1 MCIIAIFVAENLKI
15 VVVSN
20 PGHKCRA
27 SLLYSKTVLRNS
39 DAHLCVITSLMALT
53 FTGSDGTPLPK
64 NMESVDDAVI
74 QPKEENSTA
83 CDLPLISPM
92 SEETGLSTALEQ
104 EQTESTNKVKAVKYV
119 LPSPPTPP
127 TGFSSLA

>member
-1 MCIIAIFVAENLKI
+1 
-15 VVVSN
+15 
-20 PGHKCRA
+20 
-27 SLLYSKTVLRNS
+27 
-39 DAHLCVITSLMALT
+39 MALT